1 MDSTRVDKWLWSIRL
16 YPTRSAATAA
26 CNGGHVQI
34 NGRPAKPSSAVIVGD
49 CVNAYSAEVHRVV
62 VVAKLI
68 DKRVGAKLA
77 VDCYVDETPV
87 PPPAERQTKS
97 AVRDSGSGR
106 PTKKDRRQL
115 DHLRG
120 RNR

>member
-1 MDSTRVDKWLWSIRL
+1 MDSTRVDKWLWSIRI
-16 YPTRSAATAA
+16 YSTRSLATAA
-26 CNGGHVQI
+26 CTGGHVQI
-34 NGRPAKPSSAVIVGD
+34 NGRPAKPSSPVTVGD
-49 CVNAYSAEVHRVV
+49 RVNAYAAEVNRVV

-68 DKRVGAKLA
+68 EKRVGPKLA
-77 VDCYVDETPV
+77 VDCYVDETPA
-87 PPPAERQTKS
+87 PPPEELRARS

-115 DHLRG
+115 DQLRG